1 MKSVLRKLLWQARQ
15 RMEARGRSFILANV
29 PALEEL
35 DFYHS
40 VYFEEFGHCLE
51 WRSPGNIF
59 HSDAPIAI
67 VVKRKG
73 KVSGV
78 IGFEILG
85 KTLLVR
91 QVQGSPK
98 ANFHD
103 GTRAEAYL
111 VDCAE
116 LIARKLQMRTI
127 RIVDAD
133 TAIAFREAAPPADR
147 PSEVAKAHM
156 RRNYSYP
163 EEAGYGRSFC
173 LRLRRS
179 TYYRTL

>member
-1 MKSVLRKLLWQARQ
+1 MKQMLRQLLWRF
-15 RMEARGRSFILANV
+15 RNRLEARGKAFILARV
-29 PALEEL
+29 SDLEEL
-35 DFYHS
+35 ECYHS

-67 VVKRKG
+67 VVKRFG

-78 IGFEILG
+78 VGFELLG
-85 KTLLVR
+85 RTLLVR
-91 QVQGSPK
+91 QLQGSPK

-111 VDCAE
+111 VECAE
-116 LIARKLQMRTI
+116 LIARKLKMRAV

-147 PSEVAKAHM
+147 PSEQAKAHM

-163 EEAGYGRSFC
+163 AEAGYGRSFC

-179 TYYRTL
+179 TYYRSL